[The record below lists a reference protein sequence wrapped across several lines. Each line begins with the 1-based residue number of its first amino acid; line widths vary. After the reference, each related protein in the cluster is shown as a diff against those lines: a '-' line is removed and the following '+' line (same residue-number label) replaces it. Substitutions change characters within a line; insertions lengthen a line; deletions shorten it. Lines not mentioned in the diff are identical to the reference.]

1 MIFQRCTQKCEY
13 DFRIGNG
20 VIYVMQNY
28 TYLGT
33 PITSHLAEILHFRLT
48 TLDKKLFMRSLAKT
62 AHEFER
68 S

>member
-33 PITSHLAEILHFRLT
+33 PITSHLAGIEAVYR
-48 TLDKKLFMRSLAKT
+48 KSN
-62 AHEFER
+62 EEQ
-68 S
+68 